1 MTTPDMKERQ
11 LAALSPLV
19 CAATAFIHPVA
30 TTIVPFVLYLFLR
43 KRPEPFAATYALR
56 TADLAF
62 TLQLVLILTDLLLVV
77 LLSME
82 ATAEF
87 VDLRVKTIMIV
98 ILLSYFFISLAYAV
112 VQGFRGITI
121 RYLFSFRLAE
131 RVFAALQGRNKPVD
145 DTGQDV

>member
-1 MTTPDMKERQ
+1 MATPEMKERQ

-62 TLQLVLILTDLLLVV
+62 TLQLLLILLDLVLLA

-82 ATAEF
+82 ATAGI
-87 VDLRVKTIMIV
+87 VDLRIKTIV
-98 ILLSYFFISLAYAV
+98 LVVLLSYFFISLAYAV
-112 VQGFRGITI
+112 VQGFRGRTI
-121 RYLFSFRLAE
+121 RYLVSFRLAE
-131 RVFAALQGRNKPVD
+131 RVFAALQGRNKTTD
-145 DTGQDV
+145 DDSQDS

>member
-1 MTTPDMKERQ
+1 MTTPDMRERQ

-30 TTIVPFVLYLFLR
+30 TTIVPFVLYLFMR
-43 KRPEPFAATYALR
+43 NRPNPLAATYALR

-62 TLQLVLILTDLLLVV
+62 TLQLVLILTDLLLVA
-77 LLSME
+77 LSSME
-82 ATAEF
+82 ATADF
-87 VDLRVKTIMIV
+87 VDLRIKTIIV
-98 ILLSYFFISLAYAV
+98 AVVLSYFFISLAYAV

-131 RVFAALQGRNKPVD
+131 RVFGALQNRNRTVD
-145 DTGQDV
+145 DSSQDN